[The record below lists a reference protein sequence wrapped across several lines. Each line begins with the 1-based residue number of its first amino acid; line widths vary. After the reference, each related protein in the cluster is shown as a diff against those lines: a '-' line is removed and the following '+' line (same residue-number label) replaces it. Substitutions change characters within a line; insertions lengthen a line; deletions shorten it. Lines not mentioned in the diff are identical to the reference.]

1 MIPYIL
7 TDLSLTVFMNG
18 KALTMQNSS
27 QSFEAAKT
35 LLSEERFDELEALFD
50 TAKAVVSFAGGNI
63 EVVNGQIHY
72 LGEPID
78 NYVVDRILKFM
89 DEGLPYKPLLR
100 FLDKL
105 MNNPSRR
112 AVQELYTFLE
122 HKNMP
127 LTPEGNFLA
136 YKSVRQDWKDH
147 HTGRFSNTVGSVLKM
162 TRNSVCDD
170 ANIGCSGGFHA
181 GSLDYAKS
189 FGGHGSRLLVVE
201 IDPSNVVSVPLDCD
215 CQKLRTSEYK
225 VVAEFVRPLNE
236 QLNDDYC
243 DEDCDEDCDDE
254 YDLQLSDDRRVVV
267 SDVTRAKLRAKALM
281 QKRVGGKFVK

>member
-1 MIPYIL
+1 
-7 TDLSLTVFMNG
+7 
-18 KALTMQNSS
+18 
-27 QSFEAAKT
+27 
-35 LLSEERFDELEALFD
+35 
-50 TAKAVVSFAGGNI
+50 
-63 EVVNGQIHY
+63 
-72 LGEPID
+72 
-78 NYVVDRILKFM
+78 
-89 DEGLPYKPLLR
+89 
-100 FLDKL
+100 
-105 MNNPSRR
+105 
-112 AVQELYTFLE
+112 
-122 HKNMP
+122 MP
-127 LTPEGNFLA
+127 LTPDGNFLA

-201 IDPSNVVSVPLDCD
+201 IDPSDVVSVPLDCD

-225 VVAEFVRPLNE
+225 VVAEFVRPLDE

-243 DEDCDEDCDDE
+243 DEDCDEEC
-254 YDLQLSDDRRVVV
+254 DLQLSNPLDFPKSHQRVVV
-267 SDVTRAKLRAKALM
+267 SEVTRAKLRAKALE